1 MSDLYELLAPSLDIP
16 ESSSTPL
23 SRPNPDHVQTTT
35 TYLNRLTTLSLSDLT
50 STEPASLLHA
60 AQSHLRNLQALSK
73 RSHKAVITSSTH
85 LSELSTLL
93 PTVEQQS
100 TTLHNELPELETAA
114 TAFAQ
119 KYDRNTEN
127 AVLDRRKRAMLLSRN
142 VDRVGDMMDLP
153 TLLSSTA
160 SAASASSTQQ
170 TSTASFSSTSY
181 ASALDLHA
189 HIKRLQAL
197 YPDSELVA
205 TISTEAAQEIDNLT
219 SILISSLQSQN
230 LKLAA
235 AMRTIGWLRRVAP
248 DLAEDERP
256 EFPASVASSTKIA
269 SSTVRGNSDV
279 ASKVTETDGALGSL
293 FLVCRLQ
300 TLYRTLEALEPL
312 RELADQETVGRKQ
325 RQREEGGTGTKGG
338 KSGGKQSSSQSYTQ
352 QRGAA
357 GGGGGGEGGSQTE
370 RYLKRYLEIFRE
382 QSFGVVSMYK
392 SIFPG
397 NLPGTASASSSSA
410 SSTTTKT
417 TAATNTAPSNPPSNT
432 NHKNPN
438 PDDPSSPHQEA
449 EDQSTDPLHP
459 LPSPLSSFSLHLVSL
474 LRETLHLYLPNLTEK
489 SSRESLLTQVLY
501 CASSLGRLGADF
513 GMVVAEVLEA
523 EGGEGEGDREDE
535 EVGKGEGDKDGDGDE
550 DEGGDE
556 NEEEW
561 IQIMRK
567 HRIQASRLEVLAR
580 GVGSGGGGARK
591 ASGVGVESPPP
602 PSASPSEAVA
612 G

>member
-1 MSDLYELLAPSLDIP
+1 MSDLYELLAPSLDSP
-16 ESSSTPL
+16 ESPSTPL

-35 TYLNRLTTLSLSDLT
+35 AYLNRLTTLSLSDLT

-100 TTLHNELPELETAA
+100 TTLHNELPQLETAA

-119 KYDRNTEN
+119 KYDRSTEN

-153 TLLSSTA
+153 TLLSSTV
-160 SAASASSTQQ
+160 SAASASSNQQ

-189 HIKRLQAL
+189 HIKRLRAL

-205 TISTEAAQEIDNLT
+205 NIATEAAQEIDNLT
-219 SILISSLQSQN
+219 SILIGSLQSQN

-248 DLAEDERP
+248 DLAQDDRP
-256 EFPASVASSTKIA
+256 EFPASAASGTKNA
-269 SSTVRGNSDV
+269 SASVRGSLDV
-279 ASKVTETDGALGSL
+279 ASKVAETDGALGSL

-312 RELADQETVGRKQ
+312 RELADQETMGRRQ
-325 RQREEGGTGTKGG
+325 RQKEEGSAGTKGG
-338 KSGGKQSSSQSYTQ
+338 KSGGKQASSQSYTQ
-352 QRGAA
+352 QRG
-357 GGGGGGEGGSQTE
+357 GGSGEGGSQTE

-397 NLPGTASASSSSA
+397 NLPGTTASSA
-410 SSTTTKT
+410 TKSTATT
-417 TAATNTAPSNPPSNT
+417 NSAPSNPPSNT
-432 NHKNPN
+432 NPRTPNLDESSPPN
-438 PDDPSSPHQEA
+438 PEV
-449 EDQSTDPLHP
+449 EDQSSDPLHP

-474 LRETLHLYLPNLTEK
+474 LKETLSLYLPNLTEK
-489 SSRESLLTQVLY
+489 SARESLLTQVLY

-513 GMVVAEVLEA
+513 GIVVAEVLEA
-523 EGGEGEGDREDE
+523 EGGEGEGEGDEEDE
-535 EVGKGEGDKDGDGDE
+535 NGDE
-550 DEGGDE
+550 GESEGEDED
-556 NEEEW
+556 EEEW

-580 GVGSGGGGARK
+580 GVGGGGSARK

-602 PSASPSEAVA
+602 PSEAVA

>member
-1 MSDLYELLAPSLDIP
+1 MSDLYELLAPSLDVP
-16 ESSSTPL
+16 ESPSTPL
-23 SRPNPDHVQTTT
+23 SRPNPDHIQTTT

-85 LSELSTLL
+85 LLELSTLL

-100 TTLHNELPELETAA
+100 ATLHNELPELETAA
-114 TAFAQ
+114 TTFAQ
-119 KYDRNTEN
+119 KYDRSMEN

-153 TLLSSTA
+153 TLLSSTV

-170 TSTASFSSTSY
+170 TSTPSFSSTSY

-189 HIKRLQAL
+189 HIKRLRAL

-205 TISTEAAQEIDNLT
+205 NISTEAAQEIDNLT
-219 SILISSLQSQN
+219 SILISSLQSQH

-248 DLAEDERP
+248 DLAEDDRP
-256 EFPASVASSTKIA
+256 EVSASVASSTNHV
-269 SSTVRGNSDV
+269 SPSVRGSSDV

-312 RELADQETVGRKQ
+312 RELADQETMGRKQ
-325 RQREEGGTGTKGG
+325 RQKEEGSAGTKGG
-338 KSGGKQSSSQSYTQ
+338 KSGGKQSSSQSSTQ
-352 QRGAA
+352 QRG
-357 GGGGGGEGGSQTE
+357 GSGEGGSQTE

-382 QSFGVVSMYK
+382 QSFGIVSMYK

-397 NLPGTASASSSSA
+397 NLPGTTSSA
-410 SSTTTKT
+410 SSTSST
-417 TAATNTAPSNPPSNT
+417 TAATNTAPSKSINT
-432 NHKNPN
+432 NHKTPN
-438 PDDPSSPHQEA
+438 PDGPPSPNPET
-449 EDQSTDPLHP
+449 EDQYTDPLHP

-474 LRETLHLYLPNLTEK
+474 LKETLSLYLPNLTEK

-513 GMVVAEVLEA
+513 GMVVAEVLESEGA
-523 EGGEGEGDREDE
+523 EGEGEGEDE
-535 EVGKGEGDKDGDGDE
+535 EFGKEDGDE
-550 DEGGDE
+550 EDEEED
-556 NEEEW
+556 EEEW
-561 IQIMRK
+561 IQIIRK

-580 GVGSGGGGARK
+580 GVGGGGSSRK

-602 PSASPSEAVA
+602 SASPSEAVA

>member
-1 MSDLYELLAPSLDIP
+1 MSDLYELLAPSLDVP
-16 ESSSTPL
+16 ESPST
-23 SRPNPDHVQTTT
+23 PDHVQTTT

-73 RSHKAVITSSTH
+73 RSHKAVITSSAH

-100 TTLHNELPELETAA
+100 TALQNELPQLETAA
-114 TAFAQ
+114 TEFAQ
-119 KYDRNTEN
+119 KYDRSTEN

-153 TLLSSTA
+153 TLLSSTV
-160 SAASASSTQQ
+160 SAASASANQQ

-189 HIKRLQAL
+189 HIKRLRAL

-205 TISTEAAQEIDNLT
+205 TISTEAAQEVDNLA
-219 SILISSLQSQN
+219 SILIGSLQSQN

-256 EFPASVASSTKIA
+256 QYSTSAASSTING
-269 SSTVRGNSDV
+269 SSAVRESSDV

-300 TLYRTLEALEPL
+300 TLHRTLEALEPL
-312 RELADQETVGRKQ
+312 RELADQETVGRKE
-325 RQREEGGTGTKGG
+325 RQKEERGGKTKGG
-338 KSGGKQSSSQSYTQ
+338 KPCQSYGQ
-352 QRGAA
+352 QRGA
-357 GGGGGGEGGSQTE
+357 GGSGEGGSQTE

-382 QSFGVVSMYK
+382 QSFGIVSMYK

-397 NLPGTASASSSSA
+397 NLPETASSSS
-410 SSTTTKT
+410 STTATTT
-417 TAATNTAPSNPPSNT
+417 TAATTTAPSKPGNEKSA
-432 NHKNPN
+432 PN
-438 PDDPSSPHQEA
+438 DTSSGPQEA
-449 EDQSTDPLHP
+449 EDQWTDPLHP

-474 LRETLHLYLPNLTEK
+474 LKETLHLYLPNLTEK

-513 GMVVAEVLEA
+513 GMVVAEIL
-523 EGGEGEGDREDE
+523 GGEGEEGDEDGDE
-535 EVGKGEGDKDGDGDE
+535 EVGDGE
-550 DEGGDE
+550 EGGDE
-556 NEEEW
+556 GQEDEEEW
-561 IQIMRK
+561 IQIMKK

-580 GVGSGGGGARK
+580 GVGGGGGSARK

-602 PSASPSEAVA
+602 SASPSEAVA

>member
-1 MSDLYELLAPSLDIP
+1 MSDLYELLAPSLDGP
-16 ESSSTPL
+16 ESPSTPL

-100 TTLHNELPELETAA
+100 TALHNELPQLETAA
-114 TAFAQ
+114 TEFAR
-119 KYDRNTEN
+119 KYDRSTEN

-153 TLLSSTA
+153 TLLSSTV
-160 SAASASSTQQ
+160 SAASASSNQQ
-170 TSTASFSSTSY
+170 TSTASLFSTSY
-181 ASALDLHA
+181 ATALDLHA
-189 HIKRLQAL
+189 HIKRLRAL
-197 YPDSELVA
+197 YPDSELIS
-205 TISTEAAQEIDNLT
+205 TISTEAAQEIENLT
-219 SILISSLQSQN
+219 SILITSLQSQN

-256 EFPASVASSTKIA
+256 EYPTSAVSSANHASS
-269 SSTVRGNSDV
+269 SVRGSTDV
-279 ASKVTETDGALGSL
+279 KSQVTETDGALGSL

-325 RQREEGGTGTKGG
+325 RQQEEGSARTKGG
-338 KSGGKQSSSQSYTQ
+338 KPGQSYGQ
-352 QRGAA
+352 QRGA
-357 GGGGGGEGGSQTE
+357 GGSGEGGSQTE

-382 QSFGVVSMYK
+382 QSFGIVSMYK

-397 NLPGTASASSSSA
+397 NLPGPSSSS
-410 SSTTTKT
+410 
-417 TAATNTAPSNPPSNT
+417 TATITSPSKPSNEKPT
-432 NHKNPN
+432 PN
-438 PDDPSSPHQEA
+438 ATASQPQEA
-449 EDQSTDPLHP
+449 GEQWTDPLHP
-459 LPSPLSSFSLHLVSL
+459 LPSPLSSFSLHLTSL
-474 LRETLHLYLPNLTEK
+474 LKETLHLYLPNLTEK

-513 GMVVAEVLEA
+513 GMVVAEILGE
-523 EGGEGEGDREDE
+523 EGEEEDE
-535 EVGKGEGDKDGDGDE
+535 DVEDGEEEGEEGQEE
-550 DEGGDE
+550 D
-556 NEEEW
+556 EEEW

-591 ASGVGVESPPP
+591 ASGVGVESPP
-602 PSASPSEAVA
+602 SASPSEAVA

>member
-16 ESSSTPL
+16 ESPSTPL

-50 STEPASLLHA
+50 STEPASLLHT

-100 TTLHNELPELETAA
+100 AILHNELPELETAA

-119 KYDRNTEN
+119 KYDRSTEN

-153 TLLSSTA
+153 TLLSSTV

-189 HIKRLQAL
+189 HIKRLRAL
-197 YPDSELVA
+197 YPDSDLVA
-205 TISTEAAQEIDNLT
+205 NISTEAAQEIDNLT

-256 EFPASVASSTKIA
+256 EYPASAASSTKNA
-269 SSTVRGNSDV
+269 SASVRGSSDV
-279 ASKVTETDGALGSL
+279 ASKVAETDGALGSL

-312 RELADQETVGRKQ
+312 RELADQETMGRKQ
-325 RQREEGGTGTKGG
+325 RQKEEGGAGTRGG
-338 KSGGKQSSSQSYTQ
+338 KSGGKQSSSSSQSYTQ
-352 QRGAA
+352 PRG
-357 GGGGGGEGGSQTE
+357 GSGEGGSQTE

-397 NLPGTASASSSSA
+397 NLPGTTSSS
-410 SSTTTKT
+410 SSTTTKP
-417 TAATNTAPSNPPSNT
+417 TAPTNTAPSKPPLNT

-438 PDDPSSPHQEA
+438 PDDPSSPNPDA
-449 EDQSTDPLHP
+449 EEYGTDPLHP

-474 LRETLHLYLPNLTEK
+474 LKETLHLYLPNLTEK

-513 GMVVAEVLEA
+513 GMVVAEVLES
-523 EGGEGEGDREDE
+523 EGGEWEGDE
-535 EVGKGEGDKDGDGDE
+535 EVEEVGDVGKRDG

-556 NEEEW
+556 EGEGEEDEEEDEEEW

-580 GVGSGGGGARK
+580 GVGGGGGARK

-602 PSASPSEAVA
+602 SASPSEAVA